1 MADEPMRRCALC
13 GKDVPPGEGYVVR
26 IDVFADPELPPMT
39 GQQIEALDFDATFAE
54 LMEQIKQMSAEEL
67 QEGVHRRIEY
77 RLCPPCHRRYLA
89 NPLGVPRDVRVGTN

>member
-1 MADEPMRRCALC
+1 MTDEPMRQCGLC
-13 GKDVPPGEGYVVR
+13 GRGVPPGEGYVVR
-26 IDVFADPELPPMT
+26 IDIFADPELPPVT

-67 QEGVHRRIEY
+67 QDGVYRRMEY

-89 NPLGVPRDVRVGTN
+89 NPLGIPRDTQVGRN